1 MLKLKPNRKIHIA
14 ERTIENKKITEIT
27 HTAAAL
33 AMKHKLRDSNAITNG
48 AASFVLFMP
57 FLSEGAII
65 NREKKVFAG

>member
-27 HTAAAL
+27 HTTAAL

-48 AASFVLFMP
+48 ASFVLFMP